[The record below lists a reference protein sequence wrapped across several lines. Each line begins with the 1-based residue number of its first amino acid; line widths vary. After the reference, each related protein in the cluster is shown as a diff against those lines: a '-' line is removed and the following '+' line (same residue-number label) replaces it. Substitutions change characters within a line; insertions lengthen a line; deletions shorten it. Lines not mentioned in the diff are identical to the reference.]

1 MINFLKKLVSFPF
14 RKVAKNANKTHLS
27 PQANR
32 KRIAQDILI
41 LAIFVFTVFIV
52 RFSWLVVTDSS
63 NGVKLSTL
71 AKANYSETTTIYAKR
86 GTIFDRNGTPIAMD
100 SSDYAIYVILDTAY
114 VSAEGKKLYAAAKDF
129 PAIAQLFKEKLN
141 IDDKYTMEQ
150 LQRKGA
156 SQVEFGTL
164 GKHISFTK
172 KEEIEKAAKEKGLA
186 GIGFT
191 SHLARSY
198 PNGNFASNFIG
209 LAGLI
214 DGDDDTKGL
223 GGQFGLEASLDGIL
237 SGKNG
242 VETLEKDKNGQ
253 ALQGVAKSVTPA
265 KDGEDVYTTFDAT
278 LQAYLENLMDT
289 TGVKDAGAKNIVA
302 TLVKADTGEILATT
316 QRPTFNPTTQTVIGR
331 KDDKKSDKANI
342 AEQSNLLYQ
351 AQYEPGSTFKLFT
364 VAAAIETKKF
374 NPNAIYTSTPFK
386 IAGEAPVADWDVED
400 GFPNGRT
407 MTYAQGFSHS
417 SNVGMSN
424 LQMAMGDKVWDDYLE
439 RFRIGVPTRM
449 GVGGELFGKLPDKN
463 VVSQVNSA
471 FGQGV
476 SVTEVQML
484 RGYTAFANGGKM
496 LEPHFISK
504 LANIDAGTERVSRPE
519 VIGKPIEKSTA
530 DDVLKYMVNVG
541 TDVDFGTAYDW
552 TNHHPY
558 FQVDGKDVSVKTGT
572 AQVSKP
578 TGGYYDEGPTP
589 YLYSAVA
596 MVPSENPDYIFYM
609 TVELPEHWTLNYI
622 SDVANPLLARAYEL
636 KPTIDAVSEAT
647 SGENI
652 KEAEVTLKDYKGKVS
667 GNVLVDLRQQILHPV
682 VVGSGK
688 KVIKQSLEAGTKLGA
703 NARVL
708 LLTDGDVN
716 MPDIYDWSK
725 DDVETLAKWTGIQVT
740 YKGSETGK
748 VTEQSIQMNAKL
760 KKDQKLTVTLN

>member
-1 MINFLKKLVSFPF
+1 MIKFLKNLILFPF
-14 RKVAKNANKTHLS
+14 RKVAKSAAKTHLS

-52 RFSWLVVTDSS
+52 RFSWIIVTDSS
-63 NGVKLSTL
+63 NGVKLSTR

-100 SSDYAIYVILDTAY
+100 SSDYSIYVILDTTY
-114 VSAEGKKLYAAAKDF
+114 VSGEGKKLFAAPKDF
-129 PAIAQLFKEKLN
+129 PAIAQLFKDKLG
-141 IDDKYTMEQ
+141 IDEKYTLEQ

-156 SQVEFGTL
+156 SQVEFGTS

-172 KEEIEKAAKEKGLA
+172 KEEIENEAKAKGIA

-198 PNGNFASNFIG
+198 PNNNFASNFIG
-209 LAGLI
+209 LAGLK

-223 GGQFGLEASLDGIL
+223 IGQFGLEASLNGIL

-265 KDGEDVYTTFDAT
+265 KDGDDVYTTIDGT
-278 LQAYLENLMDT
+278 LQKYLENLMDT
-289 TGVKDAGAKNIVA
+289 TSVKDAGAQNIVA

-316 QRPTFNPTTQTVIGR
+316 QRPTFNPATQTVIGP
-331 KDDKKSDKANI
+331 KDDKKSDKENLFG
-342 AEQSNLLYQ
+342 QNNLLYQ
-351 AQYEPGSTFKLFT
+351 AAYEPGSTFKVYT
-364 VAAAIETKKF
+364 IAAAIESNIL
-374 NPNAIYTSTPFK
+374 NPNATYVSAPL
-386 IAGEAPVADWDVED
+386 PVADTVVKDWDVEKR
-400 GFPNGRT
+400 PNGNA

-424 LQMAMGDKVWDDYLE
+424 LQIAMGDKTWDDYLK
-439 RFRIGVPTRM
+439 RFRFGVPARM
-449 GVGGELFGKLPDKN
+449 GVGGESFGNLPSEN
-463 VVSQVNSA
+463 VVSQVNSS
-471 FGQGV
+471 FGQGIT
-476 SVTEVQML
+476 VTEVQML
-484 RGYTAFANGGKM
+484 RGYTSVANGGKM

-504 LANIDAGTERVSRPE
+504 IANIDAGTERVSQPE

-541 TDVDFGTAYDW
+541 TDVNFGTAYDW
-552 TNHHPY
+552 DHNQP
-558 FQVDGKDVSVKTGT
+558 FFRVDNKDVSVKTGT
-572 AQVSKP
+572 AEVAKP
-578 TGGYYDEGPTP
+578 TGGYYEGATS

-596 MVPSENPDYIFYM
+596 MVPSVNPDFIFYM
-609 TVELPEHWTLNYI
+609 TVTLPEHWTLSYI
-622 SDVANPLLARAYEL
+622 SDVANPLLERAYEL
-636 KPTIDAVSEAT
+636 KSTIDAT
-647 SGENI
+647 SMPTNGDNV
-652 KEAEVTLKDYKGKVS
+652 KEAKVTLKDYKGEKP
-667 GNVLVDLRQQILHPV
+667 GNTLDLLRQQILQPV
-682 VVGSGK
+682 VVGSGS
-688 KVIKQSLEAGTKLGA
+688 VITKQSIEAGTKLGA

-708 LLTDGDVN
+708 LLTDGDID

-725 DDVETLAKWTGIQVT
+725 EDVETLAKWAGLTVT
-740 YKGSETGK
+740 YQGAETGK
-748 VTEQSIQMNAKL
+748 VTEQSIKMNANL
-760 KKDQKLTVTLN
+760 KKGQKLTVTLN